1 MSKAVENLLR
11 FLSTASQEELD
22 ENFKD
27 LEKYC
32 NVGPPPAK
40 DFVERELSREK

>member
-1 MSKAVENLLR
+1 MSKAVDSLLK
-11 FLSTASQEELD
+11 FLSTASQKELD
-22 ENFKD
+22 ENFKN

-32 NVGPPPAK
+32 DVGPLAK

>member
-1 MSKAVENLLR
+1 MSKAVDSLLK
-11 FLSTASQEELD
+11 FLSTASQKELD

-32 NVGPPPAK
+32 TVGSLAK
-40 DFVERELSREK
+40 DYIERELNRK

>member
-1 MSKAVENLLR
+1 MSKLIDELEH
-11 FLSTASQEELD
+11 FLKTASQEELD

-32 NVGPPPAK
+32 NVGPLAK
-40 DFVERELSREK
+40 DFIERELSREK

>member
-1 MSKAVENLLR
+1 MSKLIENLEH
-11 FLSTASQEELD
+11 FLKTASQEELD

-32 NVGPPPAK
+32 NVGPLAK

>member
-32 NVGPPPAK
+32 NVGPLAK

>member
-22 ENFKD
+22 KNFKD

-32 NVGPPPAK
+32 NVGPLAK

>member
-1 MSKAVENLLR
+1 MSKAVDSLLK

-32 NVGPPPAK
+32 TV
-40 DFVERELSREK
+40 VLSLKIILRGN

>member
-1 MSKAVENLLR
+1 MSKVVESLLQ
-11 FLSTASQEELD
+11 FLSTATKEELD

-32 NVGPPPAK
+32 TVGPLAK
-40 DFVERELSREK
+40 DYIERELNRK

>member
-1 MSKAVENLLR
+1 MSKAVENFLR

-32 NVGPPPAK
+32 NVGPLAK

>member
-11 FLSTASQEELD
+11 FLSTASQEELE

-32 NVGPPPAK
+32 NIGPLAK

>member
-1 MSKAVENLLR
+1 MSKLIENLEH
-11 FLSTASQEELD
+11 FLKTASQEELD

-32 NVGPPPAK
+32 TVGPLAK
-40 DFVERELSREK
+40 DYIERELNRK

>member
-1 MSKAVENLLR
+1 MSKAVESLLQ

-22 ENFKD
+22 KNFKD

-32 NVGPPPAK
+32 DVGPLAK
-40 DFVERELSREK
+40 DFIERELSRGK

>member
-22 ENFKD
+22 ENFKN

-32 NVGPPPAK
+32 NVGPLAK

>member
-1 MSKAVENLLR
+1 MSKAVDSLSK

-32 NVGPPPAK
+32 TVGPLAK